1 MEQIV
6 GCLLETIIGDNNFYK
21 IIEDEEK
28 YNYWCRYNNNIFN
41 VESVKPIK
49 ELEEGCIFYSNMIHS
64 IANWGKK
71 QQFKY
76 DGITSFSSLNKILVE
91 LGNNVDKNFL
101 DINNDILEKNKI
113 F

>member
-1 MEQIV
+1 
-6 GCLLETIIGDNNFYK
+6 
-21 IIEDEEK
+21 
-28 YNYWCRYNNNIFN
+28 
-41 VESVKPIK
+41 
-49 ELEEGCIFYSNMIHS
+49 MIHS